1 MSEESMNQEQLSPES
16 ATQEAAPKRKPIR
29 SFVIR
34 SGRMTAGQ
42 QKGWQEG
49 WPLMGLELANAPA
62 DIRESF
68 IKQQPLIVEIGFG
81 MGASLVEMAQAALE
95 YNFLGIEV
103 HRPGVGALL
112 AQAMELK
119 LDNLKAFCA
128 DANEVLKQHVCDQ
141 SIRRLQLYFPD
152 PWHKARHNKRR
163 LVQPAFV
170 QDIRAKLEIG
180 GLFHMATDWQPYAE
194 HMMEVMMAAEGF
206 RNLAGDQQYAERPEY
221 RPITKF
227 EKRGER
233 LGHGVWD
240 LLFERIA

>member
-1 MSEESMNQEQLSPES
+1 MNEEQLSQES
-16 ATQEAAPKRKPIR
+16 SEAGIKRKPIR

-42 QKGWQEG
+42 QKGWEEG
-49 WPLMGLELANAPA
+49 WPAMGLELTRAPE
-62 DIRESF
+62 DIRDTF
-68 IKQQPLIVEIGFG
+68 PRQQALVVEIGFG
-81 MGASLVEMAQAALE
+81 MGASLAAMAQQAPE
-95 YNFLGIEV
+95 MNFLGIEV
-103 HRPGVGALL
+103 HRPGVGALM
-112 AQAMELK
+112 AQALALN

-128 DANEVLKQHVCDQ
+128 DANEVFRQHVADA
-141 SIRRLQLYFPD
+141 SVTRLQLYFPD

-170 QDIRAKLEIG
+170 QMIRPKLELG
-180 GLFHMATDWQPYAE
+180 GVFHMATDWQPYAE
-194 HMMEVMMAAEGF
+194 HMMDVMSTAEGF
-206 RNLAGDQQYAERPEY
+206 RNLAGDQRYAERPEY